1 MTGLGE
7 KVSTST
13 ITPNTPDSTTTPSSW
28 GFVSL
33 FKNISDYRKK
43 LNLPNP
49 GTFENLHREVKA
61 TFLTNHLFDGA
72 RVDLTKVLSQNMQV
86 THSFS
91 MGSTVTPP
99 LYNFGAAFI
108 GAKSFLHGTIDTDG
122 SLTAR
127 MNYAW
132 NANNV
137 TKIQAHVFNI
147 TSDKKTKSRD
157 NLLFYHRTY
166 TTSLIAANRLFENK
180 IFYLSS
186 KRCGSK
192 IEFSTLE
199 NKFEQLATALDGCWT
214 KRVSPTPGHS
224 MLQLEQDY
232 QGSDYSVNC
241 KTINPSP
248 VEQTGIFVMSYF
260 QSVTQKLAMGVETV
274 YQKPTPDIE
283 ETSKSL
289 VLKYSG
295 NDYVTTVQW
304 QEVGALQA
312 SYYQKINEKVDF
324 GTELQIILAA
334 GRREAGGKFD
344 FRAAT
349 FRGQVDTTGRVSAV
363 IEQKIVPGFSF
374 LVTGDIEHMKNT
386 SKFGVGFQLEQ

>member
-137 TKIQAHVFNI
+137 TKIQAHV
-147 TSDKKTKSRD
+147 
-157 NLLFYHRTY
+157 
-166 TTSLIAANRLFENK
+166 
-180 IFYLSS
+180 
-186 KRCGSK
+186 
-192 IEFSTLE
+192 
-199 NKFEQLATALDGCWT
+199 
-214 KRVSPTPGHS
+214 SPTPGHS

-334 GRREAGGKFD
+334 GRREAVC
-344 FRAAT
+344 T
-349 FRGQVDTTGRVSAV
+349 VVCS
-363 IEQKIVPGFSF
+363 
-374 LVTGDIEHMKNT
+374 
-386 SKFGVGFQLEQ
+386 